1 MDLRG
6 RGTEDKELRKVCGGV
21 GERDKED
28 NFGPTTSGLL
38 SSVCVGGG
46 FTLSSF
52 AILTVKHDSLI
63 EFKHLLTSLI
73 RLVWPMNILYID
85 EKLKTVGSGY
95 ALHVVG

>member
-38 SSVCVGGG
+38 SCVCVGGG
-46 FTLSSF
+46 GSPYQ
-52 AILTVKHDSLI
+52 V
-63 EFKHLLTSLI
+63 LLF
-73 RLVWPMNILYID
+73 
-85 EKLKTVGSGY
+85 
-95 ALHVVG
+95 

>member
-38 SSVCVGGG
+38 SCVCVGGG
-46 FTLSSF
+46 VHPIKFCYFNSET
-52 AILTVKHDSLI
+52 
-63 EFKHLLTSLI
+63 
-73 RLVWPMNILYID
+73 
-85 EKLKTVGSGY
+85 
-95 ALHVVG
+95 